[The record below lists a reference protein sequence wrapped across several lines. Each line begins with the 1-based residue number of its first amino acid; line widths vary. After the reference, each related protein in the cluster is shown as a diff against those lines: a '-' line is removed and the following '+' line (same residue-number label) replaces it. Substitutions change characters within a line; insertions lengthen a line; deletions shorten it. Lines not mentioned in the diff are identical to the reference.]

1 VGALLQMLQF
11 YLFRAQED
19 VQGGDPQVGDPQVG
33 SGSSSQLNRHKTTQ
47 PENPFVL
54 CGSKPT
60 PRMPKNM
67 RRTSSRKGKG
77 RGRGR
82 GVGGG
87 KGGRAVRGH
96 GGRSV
101 GGEGGGSGGGDRGGS
116 GGDRGG
122 SGGEDRGG
130 SGGGEGGGLGV
141 EDSDIEQGGLGGRD
155 GVRSDLSLNLSME
168 SIPEVPPQSLQTT
181 LESFF
186 SPRQSNRGKTTPN
199 RGKATP
205 TSGKST
211 ASLNKTTLGYVEED
225 DDDEEDET
233 GSSDS
238 EPDDD
243 YNDYDLTED
252 AFDRDFGMD
261 VEDD

>member
-1 VGALLQMLQF
+1 MGALLQMLQF

-77 RGRGR
+77 RGRG
-82 GVGGG
+82 VGGG

-101 GGEGGGSGGGDRGGS
+101 GGEGGGSG

-155 GVRSDLSLNLSME
+155 GVRSDLSLLFQKCL
-168 SIPEVPPQSLQTT
+168 P
-181 LESFF
+181 
-186 SPRQSNRGKTTPN
+186 SPCKQ
-199 RGKATP
+199 
-205 TSGKST
+205 
-211 ASLNKTTLGYVEED
+211 L
-225 DDDEEDET
+225 
-233 GSSDS
+233 
-238 EPDDD
+238 
-243 YNDYDLTED
+243 
-252 AFDRDFGMD
+252 
-261 VEDD
+261 

>member
-1 VGALLQMLQF
+1 MGALLQMLQF

-101 GGEGGGSGGGDRGGS
+101 GGEGGG
-116 GGDRGG
+116 DRGG

-155 GVRSDLSLNLSME
+155 GVRSDLSLLFQKCL
-168 SIPEVPPQSLQTT
+168 P
-181 LESFF
+181 
-186 SPRQSNRGKTTPN
+186 SPCKQ
-199 RGKATP
+199 
-205 TSGKST
+205 
-211 ASLNKTTLGYVEED
+211 L
-225 DDDEEDET
+225 
-233 GSSDS
+233 
-238 EPDDD
+238 
-243 YNDYDLTED
+243 
-252 AFDRDFGMD
+252 
-261 VEDD
+261 